1 MVCNV
6 LVDAICKGD
15 FGWLLHF
22 VHLEKIFGHGLIY
35 SKIDNRQRK
44 GGRTMSALEELTRL
58 LDDRPDLVDF
68 VLRLVL
74 DEPMPIDDLPV
85 SN

>member
-1 MVCNV
+1 MVV
-6 LVDAICKGD
+6 S
-15 FGWLLHF
+15 WY
-22 VHLEKIFGHGLIY
+22 HLGKIIGHGLIY

>member
-1 MVCNV
+1 MVV
-6 LVDAICKGD
+6 S
-15 FGWLLHF
+15 WY
-22 VHLEKIFGHGLIY
+22 HLGKIFGHGLIY

-44 GGRTMSALEELTRL
+44 GGRTMSALEELTLL

-74 DEPMPIDDLPV
+74 DAKSPTDDPPGV
-85 SN
+85 N

>member
-1 MVCNV
+1 MVV
-6 LVDAICKGD
+6 S
-15 FGWLLHF
+15 WY
-22 VHLEKIFGHGLIY
+22 HLGKIIGHGLIY
-35 SKIDNRQRK
+35 SKIDKRQRK
-44 GGRTMSALEELTRL
+44 GGRTMSALEELTLL

>member
-1 MVCNV
+1 M
-6 LVDAICKGD
+6 
-15 FGWLLHF
+15 
-22 VHLEKIFGHGLIY
+22 
-35 SKIDNRQRK
+35 
-44 GGRTMSALEELTRL
+44 TALEELTRL

>member
-1 MVCNV
+1 MVV
-6 LVDAICKGD
+6 S
-15 FGWLLHF
+15 WY
-22 VHLEKIFGHGLIY
+22 HLGRIIGHGLIY

>member
-1 MVCNV
+1 MVV
-6 LVDAICKGD
+6 S
-15 FGWLLHF
+15 WY
-22 VHLEKIFGHGLIY
+22 HLGIIIGHGLIY
-35 SKIDNRQRK
+35 SKIDKRQRK

>member
-1 MVCNV
+1 MVV
-6 LVDAICKGD
+6 S
-15 FGWLLHF
+15 WY
-22 VHLEKIFGHGLIY
+22 HLGKIIGHGLIY

-44 GGRTMSALEELTRL
+44 GGRTMSALEELTLL

-74 DEPMPIDDLPV
+74 DAKSPTDDPPEV
-85 SN
+85 N

>member
-1 MVCNV
+1 MN
-6 LVDAICKGD
+6 AS
-15 FGWLLHF
+15 
-22 VHLEKIFGHGLIY
+22 EKLIQIL
-35 SKIDNRQRK
+35 K
-44 GGRTMSALEELTRL
+44 
-58 LDDRPDLVDF
+58 DRPDLVDF

>member
-1 MVCNV
+1 MVV
-6 LVDAICKGD
+6 S
-15 FGWLLHF
+15 WY
-22 VHLEKIFGHGLIY
+22 HLGKIIGHGLIY
-35 SKIDNRQRK
+35 SKIDICQRK

-74 DEPMPIDDLPV
+74 DAKSPTDDPPEV
-85 SN
+85 N